1 MKDHAVDYHNGM
13 NKRWQKKVQR
23 LWSEW
28 RWLDI
33 LSHWPGLLQKK
44 NERSSCNTIT
54 GGDSLGTAG
63 TFRQLAAELQ
73 QQKLPPMF
81 LLWELR
87 PGYEAAKCSQN
98 QPFFNALAAYM
109 YVKPTQNYNILY
121 IMF

>member
-1 MKDHAVDYHNGM
+1 MQHHH
-13 NKRWQKKVQR
+13 
-23 LWSEW
+23 W
-28 RWLDI
+28 RRFFRDCWDI
-33 LSHWPGLLQKK
+33 Q
-44 NERSSCNTIT
+44 
-54 GGDSLGTAG
+54 AA
-63 TFRQLAAELQ
+63 FAAELQ